1 MKQYKYE
8 KNKLT
13 KTIIHEYPLSDA
25 SLNLLKKFLQED
37 KVYNEYIYENNLE
50 KAKDELQFAGVIRR
64 KTVTDNLCVV
74 IQTYYYLSK
83 CHKKENLYKLVN
95 SLEVYNG

>member
-13 KTIIHEYPLSDA
+13 KTIVHEYTLSDA

-50 KAKDELQFAGVIRR
+50 KAKDELQFAGIIRR
-64 KTVTDNLCVV
+64 KTVTDSLCVV
-74 IQTYYYLSK
+74 IQTYYHLSK
-83 CHKKENLYKLVN
+83 CHKKEDLYKLVN
-95 SLEVYNG
+95 S